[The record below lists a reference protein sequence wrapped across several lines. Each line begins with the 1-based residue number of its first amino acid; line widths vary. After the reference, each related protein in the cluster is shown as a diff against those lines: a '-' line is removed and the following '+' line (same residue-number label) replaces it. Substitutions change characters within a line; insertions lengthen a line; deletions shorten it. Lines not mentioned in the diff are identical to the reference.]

1 MEIKKSFKKTLIEKR
16 LLYGKLCSYGVVNQ
30 NLRFSNNFKIT
41 QNLKDLKEKDEN
53 NINSNTNIQSII
65 FLKTFL
71 IDDISLSLNE
81 ENFSNMT
88 HDIIKNLTDKN
99 NLKINLNENFRDE
112 IEKLNYDVKFN
123 INLKPSKR
131 EINLLNLLREKIT
144 KLNSLD

>member
-1 MEIKKSFKKTLIEKR
+1 
-16 LLYGKLCSYGVVNQ
+16 
-30 NLRFSNNFKIT
+30 
-41 QNLKDLKEKDEN
+41 
-53 NINSNTNIQSII
+53 
-65 FLKTFL
+65 
-71 IDDISLSLNE
+71 
-81 ENFSNMT
+81 MT